1 MGFFGKSKEEKE
13 NEEIVRNKRKE
24 QISNTY
30 KILLESDTITVVN
43 SLIQDYI
50 LIFSLYNNEIDA
62 QKYLVNELQ
71 NLFKDFSNDN
81 KKEINYLS
89 KNAKQYYASNSKNL
103 EYKLNLNQILQT
115 PEINVSYDFLNILN
129 NNIDSIIDNQNL
141 AMRYFQEVE
150 NKDIYEKS
158 AYTITY
164 LMTIPVLIVSI
175 YSKILNY
182 KKLII
187 DNKDNSGINDLI
199 SIIENVSSEQI
210 ESKEVIK
217 NIVNINM
224 QLFKDKQN
232 LSKLDFYIY
241 ILLIRKNPLIE
252 NYQLLTDESMF
263 EQTNNLL
270 DNLNAI
276 QKNSNTIEN
285 IENEKKEYI
294 KNYIPKSFV
303 KIDKYMIHHFDYYI
317 CALLL
322 DKELISL
329 DEAINYSVIGFIA
342 NDYDN
347 TYLYKKALWDF
358 DRYINKD
365 FSMELQTLNL
375 LQKYENIQNGYEFE
389 EFCFS
394 LYTELGYFTEHTKL
408 SNDQGAD
415 LVIEKDGIRSVVQA
429 KFYSTP
435 VGNKAVQE
443 VVASKAYYENAPH
456 SIVITN
462 NTFTPSA
469 VKLAEVNSVKL
480 VTGDDIINYIESLI
494 K

>member
-13 NEEIVRNKRKE
+13 NEEIAKDKQKK
-24 QISNTY
+24 QILDTY
-30 KILLESDTITVVN
+30 KILLESDTISIVN

-50 LIFSLYNNEIDA
+50 LIFSLYRDENIA
-62 QKYLVNELQ
+62 QKYLVDELED
-71 NLFKDFSNDN
+71 LFRNFIKED
-81 KKEINYLS
+81 KLEINYLA
-89 KNAKQYYASNSKNL
+89 KNAKQYYNSNAKSL
-103 EYKLNLNQILQT
+103 EYKLDLQQITQS
-115 PEINVSYDFLNILN
+115 PESNVSYDFWNILN
-129 NNIDSIIDNQNL
+129 NNIDSLIDNQNL
-141 AMRYFQEVE
+141 SIRYFQEIK
-150 NKDIYEKS
+150 NKDVHESS
-158 AYTITY
+158 AYTTTY

-182 KKLII
+182 KKFII
-187 DNKDNSGINDLI
+187 DNKDDSDIKDLI
-199 SIIENVSSEQI
+199 TIIENISNEQI
-210 ESKEVIK
+210 ESKEVIE
-217 NIVNINM
+217 NIANINTK
-224 QLFKDKQN
+224 LFKDKQN

-252 NYQLLTDESMF
+252 NYQLLTGESMF
-263 EQTNNLL
+263 EKTNTLL

-276 QKNSNTIEN
+276 QKDTNTIEN

-303 KIDKYMIHHFDYYI
+303 KTDKYMIQYFDYYI
-317 CALLL
+317 CTLLL

-329 DEAINYSVIGFIA
+329 NEAINYSVMGFIA

-365 FSMELQTLNL
+365 FSMELQTFNL

-415 LVIEKDGIRSVVQA
+415 LVIEKNGIRSVVQA

-456 SIVITN
+456 AIVITN
-462 NTFTPSA
+462 NIFTPSA
-469 VKLAEVNSVKL
+469 IKLAEANSVKL
-480 VTGDDIINYIESLI
+480 VNGDDIKEHIKSLT
-494 K
+494 